1 MKRLL
6 SFLLALLLLPA
17 VGSAVESPAGAPYRA
32 MVAGIDIPLDSVTD
46 FYDTY
51 DAPIDPPVWR
61 RYRFYVEDGRRFF
74 YHEIRESDHW
84 PQTEADITAS
94 GTVELTEAQWAAF
107 CDLLR
112 GGTAYARTELLDD
125 GDAGPW
131 RFIYW
136 TGGEAEGREFSF
148 ASVEKALAFEDFCVG
163 LKED

>member
-1 MKRLL
+1 MR
-6 SFLLALLLLPA
+6 PA
-17 VGSAVESPAGAPYRA
+17 P
-32 MVAGIDIPLDSVTD
+32 
-46 FYDTY
+46 
-51 DAPIDPPVWR
+51 
-61 RYRFYVEDGRRFF
+61 
-74 YHEIRESDHW
+74 
-84 PQTEADITAS
+84 
-94 GTVELTEAQWAAF
+94 
-107 CDLLR
+107 